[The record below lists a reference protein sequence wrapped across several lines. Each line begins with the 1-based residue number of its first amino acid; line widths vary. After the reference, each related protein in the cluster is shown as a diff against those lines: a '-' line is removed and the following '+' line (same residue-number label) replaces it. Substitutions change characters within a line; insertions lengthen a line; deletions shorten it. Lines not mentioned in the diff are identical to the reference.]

1 MPYRQTIAAAYDAG
15 DEEEFNRLIMTP
27 LREAEY
33 KLCTEL
39 LDEFIPDGST
49 VIDIGSGPGRYAEHL
64 LNRNCSVG
72 LVDLSARSL
81 KAFSDRM
88 EDSDY
93 QTNIIFNHV
102 SCASRLD
109 WIDDRV
115 ADAILLMGPLYH
127 LIDEEHRNEA
137 ISHCHR
143 ILKPGG
149 YLFAVFLSPFPEVYN
164 ISDNNREEELCITA
178 DFFKYLPQPLVTHTL
193 FQGFEVPQFR
203 CWPATA
209 REIMHSHSFKTIRV
223 RNIEGKFSFITDT
236 RLSEY
241 NTPTGK
247 ALLFDQL
254 RKTSENE
261 KSLGITHQFFLVAVK
276 QDQGMAD

>member
-15 DEEEFNRLIMTP
+15 VEEEFNRLIMTP

-64 LNRNCSVG
+64 LNRNCRVG

-88 EDSDY
+88 ENLNY
-93 QTNIIFNHV
+93 QTNIIFNQV

-109 WIDDRV
+109 WIDDCF

-127 LIDEEHRNEA
+127 LIDKDHRDKA

-164 ISDNNREEELCITA
+164 LSDNDHWEELSVTT
-178 DFFKYLPQPLVTHTL
+178 DFFKSLPQPMVTRTL
-193 FQGFEVPQFR
+193 YKGFEVPQFR

-209 REIMHSHSFKTIRV
+209 KEIMHTHSFKTIRV
-223 RNIEGKFSFITDT
+223 RNIEGRYSFITDA
-236 RLSEY
+236 RLSEF
-241 NTPTGK
+241 NTPSGK
-247 ALLFDQL
+247 AFLLDKL
-254 RKTSENE
+254 RKTSESE
-261 KSLGITHQFFLVAVK
+261 KSLGITHQFFLVAIK